1 MIEELSQVVL
11 LVDIPAH
18 QLRVGDVGDVGDVG
32 AVVDVHPGTSATGN
46 VVGYSVE
53 FVTMSGETM
62 AVPELD
68 ETQIRPVH
76 STDIAHVRELASA
89 S

>member
-11 LVDIPAH
+11 LVDIAEH
-18 QLRVGDVGDVGDVG
+18 QLRVGDVGAVVD
-32 AVVDVHPGTSATGN
+32 VVDVHPGTSATGN

>member
-11 LVDIPAH
+11 LVDSLEH
-18 QLRVGDVGDVGDVG
+18 QLRVGDVGI
-32 AVVDVHPGTSATGN
+32 VVDVHPGTPASGN
-46 VVGYSVE
+46 VAGYSVE
-53 FVTMSGETM
+53 FVTMSGDTM
-62 AVPELD
+62 AVLELD
-68 ETQIRPVH
+68 ETQIRPVR

>member
-1 MIEELSQVVL
+1 MLDELSQVVL
-11 LVDIPAH
+11 LVDIPEH
-18 QLRVGDVGDVGDVG
+18 QLRAGDVGI
-32 AVVDVHPGTSATGN
+32 VVDVHPGSAESTATTDA
-46 VVGYSVE
+46 GYSVE

-62 AVPELD
+62 AVLELEAAD
-68 ETQIRPVH
+68 IRPVR